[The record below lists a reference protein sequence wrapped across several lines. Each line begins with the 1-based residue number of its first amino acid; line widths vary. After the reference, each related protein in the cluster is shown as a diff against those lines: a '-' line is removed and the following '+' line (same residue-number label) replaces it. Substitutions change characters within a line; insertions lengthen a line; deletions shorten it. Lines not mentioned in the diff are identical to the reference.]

1 MDFSTIET
9 PAQLVEVN
17 NSNKSPLE
25 LAKDAMMMEGVSWV
39 ENRQMIEWLLECS
52 LEFHRQVAT
61 DLNDIK
67 DKDDELA
74 ALMWADDAGKL
85 ASMKAILDTI
95 D

>member
-17 NSNKSPLE
+17 NNKSPLE
-25 LAKDAMMMEGVSWV
+25 LAKDAMMMEGVSWK
-39 ENRQMIEWLLECS
+39 ENREMIEWLLECS
-52 LEFHRQVAT
+52 LEFHRQVAL
-61 DLNDIK
+61 DLNEVEV
-67 DKDDELA
+67 KDDELS

-85 ASMKAILDTI
+85 SAMKAILDTI

>member
-17 NSNKSPLE
+17 SNKSPLE
-25 LAKDAMMMEGVSWV
+25 LAKEAMMMEGVSWV
-39 ENRQMIEWLLECS
+39 ENREMMDWLLQCS
-52 LEFHRQVAT
+52 LEFHRQVAL
-61 DLNDIK
+61 DLNEVE
-67 DKDDELA
+67 DKDDELS

-85 ASMKAILDTI
+85 SAMKAILDTI